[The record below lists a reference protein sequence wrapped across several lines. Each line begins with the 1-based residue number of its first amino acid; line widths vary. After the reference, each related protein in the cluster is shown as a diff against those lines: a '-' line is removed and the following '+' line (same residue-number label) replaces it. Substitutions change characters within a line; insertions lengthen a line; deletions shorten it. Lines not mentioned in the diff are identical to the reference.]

1 VLGPDLAT
9 LLRSL
14 AVAVPIQSPLAA
26 PGLADL
32 LSTPSVCVHYPQ
44 PLPILL
50 VMGVVSATGIA
61 FLALLLSFS
70 THITVTLF
78 ASLAAFLAAFL
89 TLIAF
94 AIDIALVVYVKN
106 QMENLAGTGLSTV
119 AGPG

>member
-1 VLGPDLAT
+1 
-9 LLRSL
+9 
-14 AVAVPIQSPLAA
+14 
-26 PGLADL
+26 
-32 LSTPSVCVHYPQ
+32 
-44 PLPILL
+44 
-50 VMGVVSATGIA
+50 MGVVSATGIA

-106 QMENLAGTGLSTV
+106 QMENLASTGLSTV